1 MTFKTLKTIKKILE
15 KEIIGLENNIGLFE
29 AELEPLE
36 LKEDIGEISDYE
48 KEALEL
54 YRKEKMQNLKKLYE
68 TREALEIFL
77 NHDWH

>member
-1 MTFKTLKTIKKILE
+1 MTFKTLNTIKKILE

-29 AELEPLE
+29 SELEPLE
-36 LKEDIGEISDYE
+36 FKEDIGEISDHE
-48 KEALEL
+48 KEELEL
-54 YRKEKMQNLKKLYE
+54 YRKEQMQNLKNLYE